1 MGFYHTTKE
10 GQKIALS
17 DIELG
22 HLNNICQFLLRRAK
36 EGIMIQYGS
45 GVSPNDGDIYYDR
58 ETIYGEEALQH
69 LNYYQYK
76 KELDKRLKTIK
87 YANLQAGYH

>member
-10 GQKIALS
+10 GRKIALS
-17 DIELG
+17 DLELG
-22 HLNNICQFLLRRAK
+22 HLNNICKFLLRRAK
-36 EGIMIQYGS
+36 EGVAIPYGGEDS
-45 GVSPNDGDIYYDR
+45 FDDMDYEV
-58 ETIYGEEALQH
+58 IYGEEALQH

-87 YANLQAGYH
+87 YANLQAGYY